1 MLIILVNFEIFELLS
16 ITTDVVLASKY
27 SPDTVIVLKPDFDKL
42 IAIFRDSTNTT
53 FPNRKFLSEE
63 NFLSHFT

>member
-16 ITTDVVLASKY
+16 ITTDVVFASKY
-27 SPDTVIVLKPDFDKL
+27 SPDRVIVLKPDFDKL

-53 FPNRKFLSEE
+53 FPKGSF
-63 NFLSHFT
+63 

>member
-16 ITTDVVLASKY
+16 ITTDVVFASKY
-27 SPDTVIVLKPDFDKL
+27 SPDRVIVLKPDFDKL

-53 FPNRKFLSEE
+53 FPKRKFLSDK
-63 NFLSHFT
+63 NLLSHFT